1 MVFSGA
7 VIAVLVVG
15 VVTLNALLAQ
25 TAFHL
30 REEQSRLDD
39 LHERQIMLTDQV
51 AHLSAPGT
59 VAKWARQHD
68 MVMPAAGDVHILP
81 VPGSGG

>member
-1 MVFSGA
+1 VSGA

-15 VVTLNALLAQ
+15 IVTLTALLAQ

-30 REEQSRLDD
+30 QEVQGRLDGLD
-39 LHERQIMLTDQV
+39 QRQVMLTDQV
-51 AHLSAPGT
+51 AHLSSPGA

-81 VPGSGG
+81 VAGTGG

>member
-1 MVFSGA
+1 MVLSSA

-15 VVTLNALLAQ
+15 VVTLTALLAQ

-30 REEQSRLDD
+30 RETQGRLGG
-39 LHERQIMLTDQV
+39 LEERQVMLTDQV
-51 AHLSAPGT
+51 AHLSSPGA

-81 VPGSGG
+81 VPGSGA